1 MASSSTK
8 AVGTAGSA
16 GYVLYLIPGAI
27 GFVAVV
33 LVPFIMN
40 IGASFTRWNGIAT
53 PRFVGLDNY
62 ARLFADDKFWGAVA
76 HAIAAIVAM
85 SLVPLAIGL
94 FLAAL
99 LFDYVSARFGSRI
112 STILRAAFYLPQIL
126 PVAVAGILW
135 GWILNPLGVLN
146 ALFDAIGLH
155 ALAKNWIGDPDLA
168 LLSLMVVMVWLQ
180 LGYALVVFMS
190 GLARVDPALYEA
202 AEIDGALWFTRFRLI
217 TIPMLKPEIFVVG
230 LTTTIAALKVF
241 APVFVLTEGGPGTAT
256 TVPSYL
262 AYYHFFTTNR
272 VGYGA
277 AITTI
282 QMLIT
287 VMLGLLFLRVQARQ
301 MEEERG

>member
-1 MASSSTK
+1 MALSSNH
-8 AVGTAGSA
+8 AAGSTSPA
-16 GYVLYLIPGAI
+16 GYLPYLIPGAL
-27 GFVAVV
+27 GFIVVV

-40 IGASFTRWNGIAT
+40 IGASFTRWNGIGR
-53 PRFVGLDNY
+53 PKFIGLGNY
-62 ARLFADDKFWGAVA
+62 ERLLQDSTFWKAVE

-85 SLVPLAIGL
+85 SLIPLAIGL
-94 FLAAL
+94 LLAAVH
-99 LFDYVSARFGSRI
+99 FDYISSRFGARTS
-112 STILRAAFYLPQIL
+112 SALRAAFYLPQIL

-135 GWILNPLGVLN
+135 GWILNPIGVMN
-146 ALFDAIGLH
+146 AFLEAIGLH
-155 ALAKNWIGDPDLA
+155 AFALNWLGDPHLA
-168 LLSLMVVMVWLQ
+168 LLSLMGVMVWLQ
-180 LGYALVVFMS
+180 VGYALVVFMS

-202 AEIDGALWFTRFRLI
+202 AEIDGASWFTRFWHI
-217 TIPMLKPEIFVVG
+217 TIPLLKPEIFVVG

-241 APVFVLTEGGPGTAT
+241 APVFVLTEGGPGDAT

-287 VMLGLLFLRVQARQ
+287 VVLGVLFLRVQSRQ
-301 MEEERG
+301 TEEGG